1 MEGSQCKNSMLFKLP
16 HCPESIV
23 VDLGFAPDTEYR
35 FVFVDK
41 FGNKYTDTVI
51 SDTEGIITID
61 IDTPVQFNQYSGTHE
76 LYFTNVDDCKPI
88 VFEICEKLYDKF
100 YLEFIESNQEEA
112 TIKPC
117 DCDPSIILDDGFND
131 EYAIHVN
138 ESNEINGITE
148 LVAPVGDEVGI
159 FEKADGSKVSIKL
172 GNFPTGSGGEVN
184 TASNVGVS
192 GIGVFDAKS
201 GVDLQFRNL
210 SSANNL
216 LSIALDA
223 VNKVVE
229 FTINQANITITESQ
243 ISDLQSYALQSA
255 LDALTTALSNHTS
268 DSSIHFEQSDIAIT
282 ESQISDL
289 QNYALQ
295 SALTAAIATIPTLVS
310 QLTNDTGFIT
320 TYVVTESDV
329 TSHEGAI
336 NHNNISNVGTNTHAQ
351 IDSHIADSDI
361 HFEMGDISI
370 TESQISNLTKL
381 NNPTFSFSGR
391 DEDLEAHAT
400 DIVAYWDA
408 TYDGTL
414 LGFVQS
420 VGTAPTGQAIIMDI
434 RKNGVSMLS
443 TLSRIDATTVNS
455 IVSGTPMVISAAS
468 FVEGDRIS
476 FVRTQVGNGGETG
489 KWHQGELL
497 TKRN

>member
-1 MEGSQCKNSMLFKLP
+1 MGLDCCSNTVYLGEITSCGGTDLSIALADETYQIRYLFKDV
-16 HCPESIV
+16 EFRQNI
-23 VDLGFAPDTEYR
+23 E
-35 FVFVDK
+35 
-41 FGNKYTDTVI
+41 VI
-51 SDTEGIITID
+51 SGEFELVGEDFNSNYTYLFTVWLNGVQVADTNGSYNFTFKVVAGMGA
-61 IDTPVQFNQYSGTHE
+61 PVN
-76 LYFTNVDDCKPI
+76 P
-88 VFEICEKLYDKF
+88 
-100 YLEFIESNQEEA
+100 
-112 TIKPC
+112 PP
-117 DCDPSIILDDGFND
+117 PSYND

-414 LGFVQS
+414 LGFIQS
-420 VGTAPTGQAIIMDI
+420 VGTAPTGQGIIVDI

-443 TLSRIDATTVNS
+443 TLSQIDATDINS
-455 IVSGTPMVISAAS
+455 ITSSTPMVISAAS